1 MVKKVFR
8 ELTKKCYPQFLLS
21 SRLSR
26 FFALKICI
34 SIDILMADSKNAL
47 FPPRRVR
54 AGERKNMYDFAVTTS
69 LIIVSFMLIVVFA
82 SSFVRYDS
90 PYRNIMNTI
99 LTSCCIVVFALCVC
113 AIYDLARESLSP
125 SPAPIYQVET
135 GIDGETSNAR
145 LGIKNLI
152 PIDERDEK
160 DIHGTDTLYYDLET
174 GIVYFG
180 DKYSPSAYYSPNGKL
195 YKYDPDKKLFSEIN

>member
-1 MVKKVFR
+1 MNN
-8 ELTKKCYPQFLLS
+8 FLLTTD
-21 SRLSR
+21 
-26 FFALKICI
+26 F
-34 SIDILMADSKNAL
+34 ILL
-47 FPPRRVR
+47 
-54 AGERKNMYDFAVTTS
+54 G
-69 LIIVSFMLIVVFA
+69 IMLAVVFA

-90 PYRNIMNTI
+90 PCRNIMGTI
-99 LTSCCIVVFALCVC
+99 LIACLIGIFVLTVYFA
-113 AIYDLARESLSP
+113 YDWVRESLFP

-135 GIDGETSNAR
+135 GTDGETSNAR

-160 DIHGTDTLYYDLET
+160 DIHGTDKLYYDSET

-195 YKYDPDKKLFSEIN
+195 YKYDPDRKLFTESD

>member
-1 MVKKVFR
+1 
-8 ELTKKCYPQFLLS
+8 
-21 SRLSR
+21 
-26 FFALKICI
+26 
-34 SIDILMADSKNAL
+34 MADSKNAL

-54 AGERKNMYDFAVTTS
+54 AGERKNMYEFLVVTFFG
-69 LIIVSFMLIVVFA
+69 IVLIVVSIA
-82 SSFVRYDS
+82 AFVRYDS
-90 PYRNIMNTI
+90 PYRDIIDTMLMACAI
-99 LTSCCIVVFALCVC
+99 GLFVFAF
-113 AIYDLARESLSP
+113 YSSYSLVKGALFP

-160 DIHGTDTLYYDLET
+160 DIHGTDKLYYDSET

-180 DKYSPSAYYSPNGKL
+180 DKYSPSAYYSPNGKP
-195 YKYDPDKKLFSEIN
+195 YKYNPDRKLFTESD